1 MRRSS
6 TVSTTEDYVLTN
18 NRLMTSCHAH
28 SYAKHTKAACRL
40 ITKASK
46 MEFASWTEKFHMQA
60 L

>member
-1 MRRSS
+1 
-6 TVSTTEDYVLTN
+6 
-18 NRLMTSCHAH
+18 MTSCHAH
-28 SYAKHTKAACRL
+28 SYAWHTKAACRL